1 MKRLLMIMLVFA
13 VGAGV
18 YAQDNF
24 FPSRAGT
31 VLTYADNDA
40 RGNAQGYTVLTIKDV
55 KGSGRNMNITFVGTS
70 LDKNRRPI
78 KDSGEQVLHVTIK
91 DGVLIMDVNQMVPTQ
106 IKQQGVKIEAKGIP
120 MELPNTLKPGQT
132 IKDSEVTVS
141 MDLGIMKVNSVAK
154 LTEGKC
160 LAIQAIKDSEVT
172 VSMDLGIMK
181 VNSVAKLTEGKCLAI
196 EDVRVP
202 AGTFKC
208 HKITQKITT
217 TAMNTSTVT
226 KVITWYAPNIGTVK
240 SETYDDKNKLVSGSV
255 LVELKR

>member
-1 MKRLLMIMLVFA
+1 MLVLA
-13 VGAGV
+13 IGAGV

-40 RGNAQGYTVLTIKDV
+40 RGNAQGHTVLTIKDV
-55 KGSGRNMNITFVGTS
+55 KGSGRNMNITYVGTS

-78 KDSGEQVLHVTIK
+78 KDSGEQVFHVTIK

-106 IKQQGVKIEAKGIP
+106 IKQQGLKIEAKGIP
-120 MELPNTLKPGQT
+120 MELPNTLQPGQT

-141 MDLGIMKVNSVAK
+141 MDLG
-154 LTEGKC
+154 L
-160 LAIQAIKDSEVT
+160 
-172 VSMDLGIMK
+172 MK

-240 SETYDDKNKLVSGSV
+240 TETYDDKNKLVSGSV